1 MKLGRLGVRDFC
13 FLGYGDWGI
22 ITAGAVMAALLMA
35 ALPIVFIYLLLQ
47 GYVISG
53 LTAGSV

>member
-22 ITAGAVMAALLMA
+22 ITAGAVMAAL
-35 ALPIVFIYLLLQ
+35 PIIFIYLLLQ